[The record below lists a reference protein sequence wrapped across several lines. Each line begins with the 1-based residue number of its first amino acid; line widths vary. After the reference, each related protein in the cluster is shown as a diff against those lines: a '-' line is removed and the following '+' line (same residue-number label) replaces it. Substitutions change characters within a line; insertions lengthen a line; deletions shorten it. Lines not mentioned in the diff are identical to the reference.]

1 MLKIIL
7 LLRNLQ
13 TSWANNL
20 KILKIKSA
28 EFSGY
33 CFYMNTTGEFEI
45 CISVPLRGGSQFSE
59 CESRYCKIRHLS
71 MRNISCYTIPLFL
84 LLSRD

>member
-45 CISVPLRGGSQFSE
+45 CISVPLRGGAQ
-59 CESRYCKIRHLS
+59 Y
-71 MRNISCYTIPLFL
+71 
-84 LLSRD
+84 